1 MRPSSPSSRTCR
13 LAASILAA
21 TGLLGHGFAMLLVA
35 FLTPAAVETGSPGYG
50 EICTADG
57 LVSTARE
64 PGKDQPAPGHPAG
77 HIEACPICTA
87 FTQSAQADLPPA
99 LVLPAPGR
107 RAAAQ
112 RPPHELLRA
121 AAGGFRPLSRG
132 PPAVA

>member
-1 MRPSSPSSRTCR
+1 
-13 LAASILAA
+13 
-21 TGLLGHGFAMLLVA
+21 MLLVA
-35 FLTPAAVETGSPGYG
+35 FLTPAAVETGPPGYG

-57 LVSTARE
+57 LVSTVRGPGEPGE
-64 PGKDQPAPGHPAG
+64 PGKDKPAPHHPAG

-87 FTQSAQADLPPA
+87 FAQSAQADLPPA

-112 RPPHELLRA
+112 RPPHEVLRA
-121 AAGGFRPLSRG
+121 AAGEFRPLSRG